1 MKADRAGE
9 GYDFLGRQGAG
20 KTLGEGGLGGGLRSS
35 DDHEFGGEPCSRGS
49 RFCS

>member
-9 GYDFLGRQGAG
+9 GYDFLGRQGVG
-20 KTLGEGGLGGGLRSS
+20 KTLGEEGLGGLRCS